1 MPAAVCRFIR
11 PERLCAGPCREPA
24 ACITQNV
31 CHSWHELSNGSRD
44 ADKHACCN
52 LQVQK
57 VGEAVQR
64 SVERGQPWQI
74 LMSQTIFA
82 RVNAP
87 KLQETVGKQKPW
99 LRKLVSYSRLG

>member
-1 MPAAVCRFIR
+1 MKRHCMIF
-11 PERLCAGPCREPA
+11 LGC
-24 ACITQNV
+24 
-31 CHSWHELSNGSRD
+31 
-44 ADKHACCN
+44 
-52 LQVQK
+52 LQVRK

-99 LRKLVSYSRLG
+99 LRKLVCAKGWLCIPITILCFPVLHLSRSR